1 MIIEKLNLIDKKL
14 KKKKKMKKLHKEL
27 SSLKNKISLNN

>member
-14 KKKKKMKKLHKEL
+14 KKKNKMKKLHKEL
-27 SSLKNKISLNN
+27 SLLKIKV